1 MALSASVPPKRHA
14 IKYKA
19 DVERGVVITTFERNN
34 WARTD
39 GEDWNIGWFNVNNI
53 RAMFHPDS
61 GVRLGDFQM
70 VNHFP
75 NHWEL
80 TRKDTM
86 VKNIKRYLRET
97 MKDADAMQ
105 IEDYI
110 PVTYNLPADYN
121 IFVEE
126 FKRNPSAMWIMKPTN
141 MAQGKGIFIINKLSQ
156 LKKWS
161 QGARWANAPV
171 RASYIISR
179 YIENP
184 LLVGGKKF
192 DLRLYVLV
200 TSFRPLRSYMYMHGF
215 ARFCNVKYT
224 SDVGEM
230 DNPFIHLTNVAIQ
243 KHNDD
248 YNSSHGGKWHVRD
261 LRLYLEHTRGKEA
274 TDTLFAMM
282 NALIVHSLLACQ
294 NVMINDRHCFECYG
308 YDLLIDDDLKPWL
321 VEVNASPSLSSTT
334 KADRIMKQN
343 LIREVY
349 RIVCPQDSWADWRGA
364 VHSGPCRDAG
374 NFKVLYDEV
383 AEQERKGRSGG
394 TGGNSSSSAAAED
407 EHPALARSDLGFA

>member
-1 MALSASVPPKRHA
+1 MPINNSSQGNGRAAEQKKTPA

-19 DVERGVVITTFERNN
+19 DIERGVVITTYERNG
-34 WARTD
+34 WVRTEGD
-39 GEDWNIGWFNVNNI
+39 DWTIGWFNVGNI

-61 GVRLGDFQM
+61 AVRLTDQQM
-70 VNHFP
+70 VNHYP

-86 VKNIKRYLRET
+86 VKNIKRYMRDT
-97 MKDADAMQ
+97 KDGSEADNSQ
-105 IEDYI
+105 VTGTGEYTFKDGYI

-156 LKKWS
+156 LKKW
-161 QGARWANAPV
+161 ANNKTGSNVP

-200 TSFRPLRSYMYMHGF
+200 TSFRPLRAYLSLHGF
-215 ARFCNVKYT
+215 ARFCNVKYS
-224 SDVGEM
+224 SDAAEL
-230 DNPFIHLTNVAIQ
+230 DNPYIHLTNVAIQ

-248 YNSSHGGKWHVRD
+248 YNNVHGGKWHIRD
-261 LRLYLEHTRGKEA
+261 LRLYLESTRGAEA
-274 TDTLFAMM
+274 TERLFSKM
-282 NALIVHSLLACQ
+282 NQLIVHSLLACQ
-294 NVMINDRHCFECYG
+294 DVMINDRHCFECYG

-321 VEVNASPSLSSTT
+321 VEVNASPSLSPST
-334 KADRIMKQN
+334 KSDRSMK
-343 LIREVY
+343 LSLLRDIY
-349 RIVCPQDSWADWRGA
+349 RIGQHHYTHNIYIYITSCLR
-364 VHSGPCRDAG
+364 
-374 NFKVLYDEV
+374 
-383 AEQERKGRSGG
+383 
-394 TGGNSSSSAAAED
+394 SSS
-407 EHPALARSDLGFA
+407 LCVVVCV